1 MNMNERISRI
11 KYSVC
16 LCIVKAFCRVYILC
30 LHAMH
35 GAVCEKKI

>member
-16 LCIVKAFCRVYILC
+16 LCIVKAFCLGYIRC

>member
-1 MNMNERISRI
+1 MDMNERIDSI
-11 KYSVC
+11 KYFIG
-16 LCIVKAFCRVYILC
+16 LGIIKIFCRGYVRY

>member
-16 LCIVKAFCRVYILC
+16 LGIVKTFCRDYIRC

>member
-16 LCIVKAFCRVYILC
+16 LCIVKAFCRGYIHC
-30 LHAMH
+30 LHAAR

>member
-1 MNMNERISRI
+1 MNMNERIAGI
-11 KYSVC
+11 KYSIR
-16 LCIVKAFCRVYILC
+16 LGIIKAFCRVYVRC

>member
-1 MNMNERISRI
+1 MNMNERIYKI

-16 LCIVKAFCRVYILC
+16 FGIIKVFCRVYIRC

>member
-1 MNMNERISRI
+1 MNMNERITGI

-16 LCIVKAFCRVYILC
+16 LGIIKAFCRVYVRC

-35 GAVCEKKI
+35 WTVCEKKI